1 MVCCLLTPLLDVKLI
16 TFQCI
21 QVTDND
27 LADRLSAITRQE
39 GRIAD
44 PNVCV
49 QSLTFS
55 LPSPWDFFI
64 LSPNR
69 EPVHRLKWF
78 LQIFPSP

>member
-1 MVCCLLTPLLDVKLI
+1 MCCLLTPLLRVKLI
-16 TFQCI
+16 TFHCI

-27 LADRLSAITRQE
+27 LADRRSAITRQE
-39 GRIAD
+39 GRIAV
-44 PNVCV
+44 PNVCL
-49 QSLTFS
+49 QSLTLS
-55 LPSPWDFFI
+55 LPSPCDFFT